1 MTAVA
6 LCTWLWPRRGS
17 TSFRKQQAARKPVHH
32 CTQSAGGGALTALS
46 SIHSLF
52 KHRAALDLP
61 RVMARCAVEA
71 AKPLARAVAWSM
83 AWWTCKFR
91 YFQGRGRR
99 HWGGDVSKVK
109 LKRVYCMRL
118 SSIEHFR
125 PLLYSHYFFL
135 RPPLEPDEPPLP
147 VELGTA
153 AASTFR

>member
-17 TSFRKQQAARKPVHH
+17 TSFRKQQAARKSVHH

-52 KHRAALDLP
+52 KHRVALTRL
-61 RVMARCAVEA
+61 RVMARYVVVA

-147 VELGTA
+147 VELVTA